1 MRKAGVYFVFFLLAA
16 VQMLICNYL
25 NLSAYLMLSILPVM
39 VLCVPLR
46 LPTFWTMLL
55 AFVTGLA
62 VDLLSEGLLGLNAL
76 ALVPVAFVR
85 KEVIRL
91 IFGDELFARK
101 EDFSLRKNGFGKVA
115 LAIFLVQA
123 LYLGIYIWADGA
135 GTRPLAFNAIR
146 FGVSL
151 AAGWALSLLVI
162 DTLAPD
168 NRK

>member
-1 MRKAGVYFVFFLLAA
+1 MRKASFYFVFFLLTV

-25 NLSAYLMLSILPVM
+25 NLSPYLMLSILPVM
-39 VLCVPLR
+39 ILCVPLR
-46 LPTFWTMLL
+46 LPSFWTMIL

-101 EDFSLRKNGFGKVA
+101 EDFSVRKNGFGKVA
-115 LAIFLVQA
+115 VAIFLVQA
-123 LYLGIYIWADGA
+123 LFLAIYIWADGA

-151 AAGWALSLLVI
+151 VAGWAISLLII
-162 DTLAPD
+162 DILAPD
-168 NRK
+168 TRK

>member
-1 MRKAGVYFVFFLLAA
+1 MRKGKFWLVYLLLAA
-16 VQMLICNYL
+16 AQMLLCNYVH
-25 NLSAYLMLSILPVM
+25 LSAYLFVSILPVM
-39 VLCVPLR
+39 VLCISTRVP
-46 LPTFWTMLL
+46 TWVTMVI
-55 AFVTGLA
+55 AFLTGLA
-62 VDLLSEGLLGLNAL
+62 VDILSEGLIGLNVL

-101 EDFSLRKNGFGKVA
+101 EDFSMRKNGFGKVA

-123 LYLGIYIWADGA
+123 LFLGIYIWADGA

-151 AAGWALSLLVI
+151 AAGWIVSLLIVDI
-162 DTLAPD
+162 LAPD
-168 NRK
+168 TRK

>member
-1 MRKAGVYFVFFLLAA
+1 MRKAGFYFVFFLLAV

-25 NLSAYLMLSILPVM
+25 NLSPYLMLSILPVM
-39 VLCVPLR
+39 ILCVPLR
-46 LPTFWTMLL
+46 LPSFWTMIL

-101 EDFSLRKNGFGKVA
+101 EDFSVRKNGFGKVA
-115 LAIFLVQA
+115 VAIFLVQA
-123 LYLGIYIWADGA
+123 LFLAIYIWADGA

-151 AAGWALSLLVI
+151 VAGWAISLLII
-162 DTLAPD
+162 DILAPD
-168 NRK
+168 TRK

>member
-1 MRKAGVYFVFFLLAA
+1 MRKGGYYFVFLLLVA

-25 NLSAYLMLSILPVM
+25 NLSPYLSLSILPVLI
-39 VLCVPLR
+39 LCVPLR

-55 AFVTGLA
+55 AFATGSA

-101 EDFSLRKNGFGKVA
+101 
-115 LAIFLVQA
+115 
-123 LYLGIYIWADGA
+123 
-135 GTRPLAFNAIR
+135 
-146 FGVSL
+146 
-151 AAGWALSLLVI
+151 
-162 DTLAPD
+162 
-168 NRK
+168 

>member
-1 MRKAGVYFVFFLLAA
+1 MRKNSYYFVFFLLAV

-39 VLCVPLR
+39 ILCVPLR

-85 KEVIRL
+85 KEIIRL

-101 EDFSLRKNGFGKVA
+101 EDFSVRKNGFGKVA
-115 LAIFLVQA
+115 AAIFLVQA
-123 LYLGIYIWADGA
+123 LFLVIYIWADGA

-151 AAGWALSLLVI
+151 AAGWALSLLII
-162 DTLAPD
+162 DILAPD
-168 NRK
+168 TRK

>member
-1 MRKAGVYFVFFLLAA
+1 MRKNSYYFVFFLLAA

-25 NLSAYLMLSILPVM
+25 NLSAYLMLTILPVM
-39 VLCVPLR
+39 ILCVPLR

-55 AFVTGLA
+55 AFFTGLA

-101 EDFSLRKNGFGKVA
+101 EDFSVRKNGFGKVA
-115 LAIFLVQA
+115 AAIFLVQA
-123 LYLGIYIWADGA
+123 LFLGIYIWADGA

-151 AAGWALSLLVI
+151 AAGWALSLLII
-162 DTLAPD
+162 DILAPD
-168 NRK
+168 SRK

>member
-1 MRKAGVYFVFFLLAA
+1 MRKTGYYFVFLLLVV

-123 LYLGIYIWADGA
+123 LFLLIYIWADGA
-135 GTRPLAFNAIR
+135 GTRPFAFNAIR
-146 FGVSL
+146 FGISL
-151 AAGWALSLLVI
+151 AAGWILSLLIVDI
-162 DTLAPD
+162 LAPD
-168 NRK
+168 TRK

>member
-1 MRKAGVYFVFFLLAA
+1 MRKGKFWLVYLLLAA
-16 VQMLICNYL
+16 VQMLLCNYVH
-25 NLSAYLMLSILPVM
+25 LSAYLFISILPVM
-39 VLCVPLR
+39 VLCISTRVP
-46 LPTFWTMLL
+46 TWVTMVI
-55 AFVTGLA
+55 AFLTGLA
-62 VDLLSEGLLGLNAL
+62 VDLLSEGLLGLNVL

-101 EDFSLRKNGFGKVA
+101 EDFAMRKNGFGKVA

-151 AAGWALSLLVI
+151 AAGWIVSLLIVDI
-162 DTLAPD
+162 LAPD
-168 NRK
+168 TRK

>member
-1 MRKAGVYFVFFLLAA
+1 MRKGQFYLVYILLTIA
-16 VQMLICNYL
+16 QMLVCNYL
-25 NLSAYLMLSILPVM
+25 HVSPYLMLSILPVM
-39 VLCVPLR
+39 VLCIPVRVP
-46 LPTFWTMLL
+46 TVGAMLI

-62 VDLLSEGLLGLNAL
+62 VDLLSEGVLGLNVL

-91 IFGDELFARK
+91 IFGGELFARK
-101 EDFSLRKNGFGKVA
+101 EDFSVRKNGFGKVA

-123 LYLGIYIWADGA
+123 LFLAVYIWADGA

-151 AAGWALSLLVI
+151 GAGFIVSLLII
-162 DTLAPD
+162 DILAPD
-168 NRK
+168 TRK